1 MKLLRYTPSGI
12 PDDVPR
18 LGLLTAE
25 GRQVADLRRVC
36 ARVLEASGASAP
48 GETASRLFPDDVA
61 GWLRGGAESV
71 EALNDVNSFLAG
83 LTSYGGDG
91 IDGGPLF
98 CPFDKVDLHAPIH
111 PPKMIAVG
119 RNYSEHMAE
128 MRGGEIKEKPT
139 VPSAWIKANSTLCGP
154 NDDIVKPHMTE
165 MLDYETELSMV
176 IGARCKD
183 VPEDRAYEV
192 IAGYTIVNDIT
203 ARDVAR
209 IERKEGNQLLGK
221 MFDTFAPMGPW
232 FVTADEIDDP
242 MSLALRTRV
251 NGETRQDS
259 TTGNM
264 IWAIP
269 QLVAY
274 LSQMTLDAGD
284 VILTG
289 TPSGVASG
297 HKVEG
302 ENWFLQD
309 GDILESE
316 LESIGSMR
324 NRTVDDSD
332 RSRSWDWTT
341 TRGKG

>member
-1 MKLLRYTPSGI
+1 MKLVRYTSADSGS
-12 PDDVPR
+12 VSAR
-18 LGLLTAE
+18 LGLLWNDGAS
-25 GRQVADLRRVC
+25 VADLRRGYE
-36 ARVLEASGASAP
+36 RLQEKSEASADERA
-48 GETASRLFPDDVA
+48 AQLFPDDVA
-61 GWLRGGAESV
+61 GWLRGGEKACT
-71 EALNDVNSFLAG
+71 ALNETANFLAAGGANEEG
-83 LTSYGGDG
+83 LDGDPLIKAVDG
-91 IDGGPLF
+91 IQ
-98 CPFDKVDLHAPIH
+98 LHAPIR

-128 MRGGEIKEKPT
+128 MRGEEIKEGPT
-139 VPSAWIKANSTLCGP
+139 VPSAWIKANSTICGP
-154 NDDIVKPHMTE
+154 NDDIVKPHMTK

-176 IGARCKD
+176 IGERCKD
-183 VPEDRAYEV
+183 VPETRAYEV

-221 MFDTFAPMGPW
+221 MFDTFAPMGPC
-232 FVTADEIDDP
+232 FVTADEFSDP
-242 MSLALRTRV
+242 MDLALKTRV
-251 NGETRQDS
+251 NGESRQNS

-269 QLVAY
+269 QLIAY
-274 LSQMTLDAGD
+274 LSQMTLDIGD

-297 HKVEG
+297 HKVDG

-316 LESIGSMR
+316 LEGIGTMR
-324 NRTVDDSD
+324 NRIVDDLE
-332 RSRSWDWTT
+332 RPRSWQWQNN
-341 TRGKG
+341 